1 MCTIPQ
7 PLLYGALDS
16 RPQIIDNTGMRAYTL
31 LEVLIVLV
39 LITSVML
46 LVSTALDVYLRQTTI
61 NRTEVEE
68 AQLAYTILKTIE
80 KDILSVVVAI
90 RVEELEV
97 DTSALTGVM
106 GLPGADEL
114 LADYGLEEFTEDFDE
129 YDDEEWEEQM
139 LYGTVPGIYGGIDWI
154 QIDTAKLPR
163 GELYGSRQIRR
174 GTSLAADRLSASKT
188 VMYYLGQDTG
198 MVTID
203 DPRYQPE
210 RLVGAIGRSHDLGAL
225 QYGLFRRQLDRQAM
239 QYSIQMGTEYEDEQ
253 YDEPLAPEVEWIEF
267 YYFDPE
273 AGMEGTPG
281 DWVEEWDM
289 DERQMLP
296 LAVMITVAIRRP
308 DLGRNLLSLGPQS
321 APEPVVYSLVVP
333 IPLDVEIVPYYGAE
347 DEEDYF
353 EE

>member
-1 MCTIPQ
+1 
-7 PLLYGALDS
+7 
-16 RPQIIDNTGMRAYTL
+16 MRAYTF

-39 LITSVML
+39 LITTVML
-46 LVSTALDVYLRQTTI
+46 LISTALDIHLRQMTI

-68 AQLAYTILKTIE
+68 AQLAYTILRTIE

-106 GLPGADEL
+106 GLPGAAEL
-114 LADYGLEEFTEDFDE
+114 MAEYDLEIPTEDFEE
-129 YDDEEWEEQM
+129 YDDEGWEDQM

-188 VMYYLGQDTG
+188 VMYYLGPDTG
-198 MVTID
+198 TVSID

-210 RLVGAIGRSHDLGAL
+210 KLTGAIGRSLDLGAL

-239 QYSIQMGTEYEDEQ
+239 QFSLQMGLEYEDEQ

-281 DWVEEWDM
+281 DWVDAWDM
-289 DERQMLP
+289 DERHMLP

-308 DLGRNLLSLGPQS
+308 DLGRNLLSSGTQS
-321 APEPVVYSLVVP
+321 ALEPVIYSKIVP
-333 IPLDVEIVPYYGAE
+333 FPLDVDIVPYYYDE
-347 DEEDYF
+347 DEEWYD